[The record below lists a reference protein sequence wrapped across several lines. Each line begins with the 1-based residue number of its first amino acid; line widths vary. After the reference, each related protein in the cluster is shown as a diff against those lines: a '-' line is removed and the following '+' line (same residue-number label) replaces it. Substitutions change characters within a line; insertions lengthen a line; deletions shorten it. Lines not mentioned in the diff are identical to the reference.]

1 MGGKWV
7 RNGVSKSLPEGI
19 TARMLYSDV
28 VRIAWPSLIELTLT
42 QLTSMVDL
50 MMVGGLGPWAIASV
64 GLTTQP
70 KFLLMTMFIAMNVG
84 ATALVARYRGGRRTG
99 KANEILRQA
108 LLLSFILSALAS
120 VSGYLFSEQLVRFM
134 GGRRM
139 RKRWPAAPFICKSSS
154 WGFVPPMALTS
165 TLTATLRG
173 VGHTRIAMIYN
184 LISNLVNVVLNYL
197 LIHGHFG
204 FPPAWNWPG
213 ASLATIIGQAVAFV
227 LAVAVVLRGDH
238 YLHLRLRK
246 GFKLY
251 GTICATSWTLA
262 CPQWPNSSLCARA
275 TLCL

>member
-1 MGGKWV
+1 M
-7 RNGVSKSLPEGI
+7 
-19 TARMLYSDV
+19 
-28 VRIAWPSLIELTLT
+28 WP
-42 QLTSMVDL
+42 
-50 MMVGGLGPWAIASV
+50 
-64 GLTTQP
+64 
-70 KFLLMTMFIAMNVG
+70 
-84 ATALVARYRGGRRTG
+84 ATGGRRTG

-134 GGRRM
+134 G
-139 RKRWPAAPFICKSSS
+139 AADAETLAGGTVYLQIQFL
-154 WGFVPPMALTS
+154 GFVPPMALTS

-204 FPPAWNWPG
+204 FPPRLELAG